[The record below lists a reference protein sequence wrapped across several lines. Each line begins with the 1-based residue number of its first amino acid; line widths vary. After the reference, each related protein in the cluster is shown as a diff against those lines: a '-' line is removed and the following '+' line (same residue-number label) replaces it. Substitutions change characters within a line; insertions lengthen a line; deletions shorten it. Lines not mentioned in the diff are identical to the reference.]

1 VKHGPTQVRRE
12 VGHHLASDPAEGR
25 LSRPVSAP
33 TFVLAGGGNLG
44 ALQVGMLRALFE
56 SGIRP
61 GMIVG
66 TSVGAANGAFIATRS
81 DLSGLE
87 EIARLWIG
95 LRRRD
100 VLGISVAALIRGARQ
115 RRDHFFDSEAL
126 RSILQSFVGF
136 DRLEDA
142 PIPLAVVATG
152 LATGESVVLDSGDAA
167 TSLLASSAV
176 PRLLPPVEI
185 DGRILVDGAA
195 SADIPVREAIAL
207 GARDIYVLPT
217 APLQVTRWLA
227 RPVLREIEGI
237 ESSTLHIVPPPV
249 VRVPLA
255 DLSQSE
261 RLIDLGYEHARRW
274 IDGGEAS
281 LADSAGDDSLHAH
294 RRRPPI
300 RNRVEAHD
308 PRETTVS
315 CPAMGDPAP
324 TPGRAP
330 RRL

>member
-1 VKHGPTQVRRE
+1 VSDLSWLDVTDQRMLGGARDHPAPGPSETRSLR
-12 VGHHLASDPAEGR
+12 SI
-25 LSRPVSAP
+25 SAP

-66 TSVGAANGAFIATRS
+66 TSVGAVNGAFLATRL
-81 DLSGLE
+81 DLSGLD
-87 EIARLWIG
+87 EIANLWIG

-100 VLGISVAALIRGARQ
+100 VLGISFAALLRGARQ

-126 RSILQSFVGF
+126 RAILQSFVGF

-152 LATGESVVLDSGDAA
+152 LATGESVVLDAGDAA
-167 TSLLASSAV
+167 MSLLASSAV

-185 DGRILVDGAA
+185 DGRLLVDGAA
-195 SADIPVREAIAL
+195 AADVPVREAIAL
-207 GARDIYVLPT
+207 GARDLYVLPT

-227 RPVLREIEGI
+227 RPVLQEVEGF
-237 ESSTLHIVPPPV
+237 ESSTMHIVPPPV

-261 RLIDLGYEHARRW
+261 RLIALGYEHAQRW
-274 IDGGEAS
+274 IEGTGTNVADDADDGS
-281 LADSAGDDSLHAH
+281 PHT
-294 RRRPPI
+294 RRRRLPI
-300 RNRVEAHD
+300 CGRTTRHGPHEATSS
-308 PRETTVS
+308 R
-315 CPAMGDPAP
+315 
-324 TPGRAP
+324 
-330 RRL
+330 